1 MTGLRDKFVV
11 LGVSG
16 GIAAYRT
23 CELARLLVRAGAEVQ
38 PILTEYAA
46 RFVGPLTFQALCGRP
61 AEVGSGGQLAR
72 SGMEHIDLSREADL
86 CLVAPATANTL
97 AKVACGLADNLL
109 TTTLL
114 ACTCPVVLAPAMNSR
129 MWRNPVTAAN
139 IARLRLF
146 ERFALVGPGSG
157 ELACGEQGPGRMA
170 EPTEILYACQRAL
183 GPADLA
189 GRRLLITAGPTREA
203 LDPIRF
209 LSNRSSGKMG
219 YALAAAAARRGAE
232 VVLISGP
239 CALATP
245 YGVERVDV
253 VSAAEMAAAV
263 ERHLAGCQAVIM
275 AAAVA
280 DYRPRRA
287 RRTKIK
293 KADGGLVVD
302 WVRTRDILAGL
313 GRRKGRRV
321 LVGFAA
327 ETGDPVAAAR
337 RKLEAKKLDL
347 VVANDVSRP
356 DAGFAVDSNQASLVD
371 REGVAALERMSKD
384 ELADRILDRLL
395 PLLPAGRARKR
406 R

>member
-1 MTGLRDKFVV
+1 
-11 LGVSG
+11 
-16 GIAAYRT
+16 
-23 CELARLLVRAGAEVQ
+23 
-38 PILTEYAA
+38 
-46 RFVGPLTFQALCGRP
+46 
-61 AEVGSGGQLAR
+61 
-72 SGMEHIDLSREADL
+72 
-86 CLVAPATANTL
+86 
-97 AKVACGLADNLL
+97 
-109 TTTLL
+109 
-114 ACTCPVVLAPAMNSR
+114 
-129 MWRNPVTAAN
+129 
-139 IARLRLF
+139 
-146 ERFALVGPGSG
+146 
-157 ELACGEQGPGRMA
+157 MA
-170 EPTEILYACQRAL
+170 EPEEILYACQRAL

-232 VVLISGP
+232 VVLVSGP
-239 CALATP
+239 TALETP

-263 ERHLAGCQAVIM
+263 ERRLGGCQALIM

-293 KADGGLVVD
+293 KADGGLAVD

-337 RKLEAKKLDL
+337 HKLEAKKLDL

-356 DAGFAVDSNQASLVD
+356 DAGFAVDGNRASLVD
-371 REGVAALERMSKD
+371 RQGVERLEHMPKD
-384 ELADRILDRLL
+384 ELADRILERLL
-395 PLLPAGRARKR
+395 PLLPEQKGRKR